1 MKIKTLL
8 IVGLLFSVANIFA
21 QIPTGYYDGTA
32 GLSGSALKTKLS
44 SIISSGHQTK
54 SYDALDDEY
63 PNSDKDSYY
72 EKDGTVLDIY
82 SENPTETDPY
92 VYQFGVKKCGNYK
105 IEGDCYNKEHIFP
118 QGYFNKASPMVSD
131 IHHIVPTDGKVN
143 GMRSNFPFGNV
154 GSSVSYTSKNGSKL
168 GTSNSVNYSGKVFE
182 PINEFKGD
190 VARMI
195 FYFATRYEAKLKDF
209 DANDI
214 LTNTSF
220 PGIQSWELEVLKQW
234 HTQDPVSQREIDRNN
249 AAYTYQGNRNPYIDH
264 PVYVSAV
271 WGGST
276 PVTDTESPSTPTN
289 LTVTNT
295 TASSISLTWNAST
308 DNVGVSAYEIYLD
321 GVFQIAVSGTTGTIN
336 GLAPSTTYNFY
347 IIARDAAGNL
357 SSASNTASG
366 TTLAGSGGTPISCG
380 TENFEN
386 IPTNTSGGDQNY
398 LARTWTSNGITW
410 NASAART
417 DQTINNKA
425 ITVENGALSSSTIS
439 GGISSLTV
447 KTQMKFTGNPG
458 KFNLYINGDM
468 VGQIPYSSTVT
479 TTTIPNINI
488 AGNITINITDNSAV
502 GTGTRG
508 RVAFDDLSWT
518 CYSPLSTNEV
528 EKVRWNIYPNPVKN
542 NILFVNGKDI
552 QKIKRIEIYNISGAL
567 VQVVENPF
575 SKGNNIQLR
584 NLNKGVYI
592 LKAEN
597 TTQKFIVE

>member
-182 PINEFKGD
+182 PIDEFKGD

-249 AAYTYQGNRNPYIDH
+249 AAYTYQGNRNPFIDH
-264 PVYVSAV
+264 PEYVALI
-271 WGGST
+271 WGTTT
-276 PVTDTESPSTPTN
+276 PDTEAPSTPTN
-289 LTVTNT
+289 LTVTGST
-295 TASSISLTWNAST
+295 SSSISLSWTAST
-308 DNVGVSAYEIYLD
+308 DNIMVATYDIYLD
-321 GVFQIAVSGTTGTIN
+321 GMLKTSSSSNSITVTGLN
-336 GLAPSTTYNFY
+336 PSTTYSFY
-347 IIARDAAGNL
+347 VKAKDAAGNT
-357 SSASNTASG
+357 SSQSNTTTG
-366 TTLAGSGGTPISCG
+366 TTTENTGGNDGGSTTSCG
-380 TENFEN
+380 TEDFEGVSGAV
-386 IPTNTSGGDQNY
+386 NTY
-398 LARTWTSNGITW
+398 KTVTWTNNGITW
-410 NASAART
+410 TATDSRS

-425 ITVENGALSSSTIS
+425 ITVRNGTLSSSTIS
-439 GGISSLTV
+439 GGISSLTI
-447 KTQMKFTGNPG
+447 KTQLKFSGTNGSF
-458 KFNLYINGDM
+458 KLFING
-468 VGQIPYSSTVT
+468 VEKGTIPYSDTVT
-479 TTTIPNINI
+479 TTTISNINVS
-488 AGNITINITDNSAV
+488 GNVTISIQNNS
-502 GTGTRG
+502 TTSN

-518 CYSPLSTNEV
+518 CYNGLGTDETTVNKFS
-528 EKVRWNIYPNPVKN
+528 IYPNPVKN
-542 NILFVNGKDI
+542 NTLYVSGKNI
-552 QKIKRIEIYNISGAL
+552 EKIKRVEIYNVNGIL
-567 VQVVENPF
+567 VQVIEKPF
-575 SKGNNIQLR
+575 S
-584 NLNKGVYI
+584 NKNFI
-592 LKAEN
+592 SLKN
-597 TTQKFIVE
+597 TTKGMYLLKFDNNSFKFLVE

>member
-21 QIPTGYYDGTA
+21 QIPTGYYDGTV
-32 GLSGSALKTKLS
+32 GLTGAALKTKLS
-44 SIISSGHQTK
+44 QIITNGHQTK

-249 AAYTYQGNRNPYIDH
+249 AAYTYQGNRNPFIDH
-264 PVYVSAV
+264 PEYVALI
-271 WGGST
+271 WGTTT
-276 PVTDTESPSTPTN
+276 PDTEAPSTPTN
-289 LTVTNT
+289 LIVTGST
-295 TASSISLTWNAST
+295 SSTISLSWTAST
-308 DNVGVSAYEIYLD
+308 DNIMVATYDIYLD
-321 GVFQIAVSGTTGTIN
+321 GTLKTSSSSNSITVTGLN
-336 GLAPSTTYNFY
+336 PSTTYSFY
-347 IIARDAAGNL
+347 VKAKDAAGNT
-357 SSASNTASG
+357 SSQSNTTTG
-366 TTLAGSGGTPISCG
+366 TTTENTGGNDGGSTTSCG
-380 TENFEN
+380 TEDFEGVSGAV
-386 IPTNTSGGDQNY
+386 NTY
-398 LARTWTSNGITW
+398 KTVTWTNNGITW
-410 NASAART
+410 TATDSRS

-425 ITVENGALSSSTIS
+425 ITVRNGTLSSSTIS
-439 GGISSLTV
+439 GGISSLTI
-447 KTQMKFTGNPG
+447 KTQLKFSGTNGSF
-458 KFNLYINGDM
+458 KLFING
-468 VGQIPYSSTVT
+468 VEKGTIPYSDTVT
-479 TTTIPNINI
+479 TTTISNINVS
-488 AGNITINITDNSAV
+488 GNVTISIQNNS
-502 GTGTRG
+502 TTSN

-518 CYSPLSTNEV
+518 CYNGLGTDETTVNKFS
-528 EKVRWNIYPNPVKN
+528 IYPNPVKN
-542 NILFVNGKDI
+542 NTLYVTGKNI
-552 QKIKRIEIYNISGAL
+552 EKIKRVEIYNVNGIL
-567 VQVVENPF
+567 VQVIEKPFNNKNYITLKNPTKGMYLLKFDNNSFKFLVE
-575 SKGNNIQLR
+575 
-584 NLNKGVYI
+584 
-592 LKAEN
+592 
-597 TTQKFIVE
+597 

>member
-249 AAYTYQGNRNPYIDH
+249 AAYTYQRNRNPFIDH
-264 PVYVSAV
+264 PEYVDLI
-271 WGGST
+271 WGTTT
-276 PVTDTESPSTPTN
+276 PDTEAPSTPTN
-289 LTVTNT
+289 LIVTGST
-295 TASSISLTWNAST
+295 SSTISLSWTAST
-308 DNVGVSAYEIYLD
+308 DNIMVATYDIYLD
-321 GVFQIAVSGTTGTIN
+321 GTLKTSSSSNSITVTGLN
-336 GLAPSTTYNFY
+336 PSTTYSFY
-347 IIARDAAGNL
+347 VKAKDAAGNT
-357 SSASNTASG
+357 SSQSNTTTG
-366 TTLAGSGGTPISCG
+366 TTTENTGGNDGGSTTSCG
-380 TENFEN
+380 TEDFEGVSGAV
-386 IPTNTSGGDQNY
+386 NTY
-398 LARTWTSNGITW
+398 KTVTWTNNGITW
-410 NASAART
+410 TATDSRS

-425 ITVENGALSSSTIS
+425 ITVRNGTLSSSTIS
-439 GGISSLTV
+439 GGISSLTI
-447 KTQMKFTGNPG
+447 KTQLKFSGTNGSF
-458 KFNLYINGDM
+458 KLFING
-468 VGQIPYSSTVT
+468 VEKGTIPYSDTVT
-479 TTTIPNINI
+479 TTTISNINVS
-488 AGNITINITDNSAV
+488 GNVTISIQNNS
-502 GTGTRG
+502 TTSN

-518 CYSPLSTNEV
+518 CYNGLGTDETTVNKFS
-528 EKVRWNIYPNPVKN
+528 IYPNPVKN
-542 NILFVNGKDI
+542 NTLYVTGKNI
-552 QKIKRIEIYNISGAL
+552 EKIKKVEIYNTSGVL
-567 VQVVENPF
+567 VQVAENPF
-575 SKGNNIQLR
+575 
-584 NLNKGVYI
+584 LNKNYLV
-592 LKAEN
+592 LKNLPKGIYFAKFDDN
-597 TTQKFIVE
+597 SQKFLVE

>member
-32 GLSGSALKTKLS
+32 GLTGAALKTKLS

-249 AAYTYQGNRNPYIDH
+249 AAYTYQRNRNPFIDH
-264 PVYVSAV
+264 PEYVDLI
-271 WGGST
+271 WGTTT
-276 PVTDTESPSTPTN
+276 PDTEAPSTPTN
-289 LTVTNT
+289 LIVTGST
-295 TASSISLTWNAST
+295 SSTISLSWTAST
-308 DNVGVSAYEIYLD
+308 DNIMVATYDIYLD
-321 GVFQIAVSGTTGTIN
+321 GTLKTSSSSNSITVTGLN
-336 GLAPSTTYNFY
+336 PSTTYSFY
-347 IIARDAAGNL
+347 VKAKDAAGNT
-357 SSASNTASG
+357 SSQSNTTTG
-366 TTLAGSGGTPISCG
+366 TTTENTGGNDGGSTTSCG
-380 TENFEN
+380 TEDFEGVSGAV
-386 IPTNTSGGDQNY
+386 NTY
-398 LARTWTSNGITW
+398 KTVTWTNNGITW
-410 NASAART
+410 TATDSRS

-425 ITVENGALSSSTIS
+425 ITVRNGTLSSSTIS
-439 GGISSLTV
+439 GGISSLTI
-447 KTQMKFTGNPG
+447 KTQLKFSGTNGSF
-458 KFNLYINGDM
+458 KLFINGIEK
-468 VGQIPYSSTVT
+468 GTIPYSDTVT
-479 TTTIPNINI
+479 TTTISNINVS
-488 AGNITINITDNSAV
+488 GNVTISIQSNSTTDN
-502 GTGTRG
+502 
-508 RVAFDDLSWT
+508 RVAFDDLSWN
-518 CYSPLSTNEV
+518 CYNGLGTDETTVNKFS
-528 EKVRWNIYPNPVKN
+528 IYPNPVKN
-542 NILFVNGKDI
+542 NTLYVTGKNI
-552 QKIKRIEIYNISGAL
+552 EKIKRVEIYNVNGIL
-567 VQVVENPF
+567 VQVIEKPFNNKNYITLKNPTKGMYLLKFDNNSFKFLVE
-575 SKGNNIQLR
+575 
-584 NLNKGVYI
+584 
-592 LKAEN
+592 
-597 TTQKFIVE
+597 

>member
-32 GLSGSALKTKLS
+32 GLTGAALKTKLS
-44 SIISSGHQTK
+44 QIITSGHQTK

-234 HTQDPVSQREIDRNN
+234 HTNDPVSQREIDRNN
-249 AAYTYQGNRNPYIDH
+249 AAYTYQGNRNPFIDQ
-264 PVYVSAV
+264 PEYVALI
-271 WGGST
+271 WGTTT
-276 PVTDTESPSTPTN
+276 PDTEAPSTPTN
-289 LTVTNT
+289 LIVTGST
-295 TASSISLTWNAST
+295 SSTISLSWTAST
-308 DNVGVSAYEIYLD
+308 DNIMVATYDIYLD
-321 GVFQIAVSGTTGTIN
+321 GTLKTSSATNSATVTGLN
-336 GLAPSTTYNFY
+336 PSTTYTFY
-347 IIARDAAGNL
+347 IKAKDAAGNI
-357 SSASNTASG
+357 SSQSNTVTG
-366 TTLAGSGGTPISCG
+366 TTTENTGGGGNNNNTTCG
-380 TENFEN
+380 TENFEG
-386 IPTNTSGGDQNY
+386 ISGTPNTYETIN
-398 LARTWTSNGITW
+398 WTSTGITW
-410 NASAART
+410 TATDSRS

-425 ITVENGALSSSTIS
+425 ITLRNGKLSSSPIS
-439 GGISSLTV
+439 GGIGSLTV
-447 KTQMKFTGNPG
+447 TTQLKFSGTNGSF
-458 KFNLYINGDM
+458 KLFING
-468 VGQIPYSSTVT
+468 VEKGTIPYSDTVT
-479 TTTIPNINI
+479 TTTISNINVS
-488 AGNITINITDNSAV
+488 GNVTISIQNNS
-502 GTGTRG
+502 TTSN

-518 CYSPLSTNEV
+518 CYNDLATSEIKSN
-528 EKVRWNIYPNPVKN
+528 KFSIYPNPIKN
-542 NILFVNGKDI
+542 NMLFVKSENLS
-552 QKIKRIEIYNISGAL
+552 KIKKVEIYNTSGDL
-567 VQVVENPF
+567 VQVAEKPF
-575 SKGNNIQLR
+575 
-584 NLNKGVYI
+584 LNKNYLV
-592 LKAEN
+592 LKNLPKGIYFAKFDDN
-597 TTQKFIVE
+597 AQKFLVE

>member
-249 AAYTYQGNRNPYIDH
+249 AAYTYQGNRNPFIDH
-264 PVYVSAV
+264 QEYVAQI
-271 WGGST
+271 WGTTT
-276 PVTDTESPSTPTN
+276 PDTENPSTPTN
-289 LTVTNT
+289 LIVTGST
-295 TASSISLTWNAST
+295 SSTISLSWTAST
-308 DNVGVSAYEIYLD
+308 DNIMVATYDIYLD
-321 GVFQIAVSGTTGTIN
+321 GTLKTSSSSNSITVTGLN
-336 GLAPSTTYNFY
+336 PSTTYSFY
-347 IIARDAAGNL
+347 VKAKDAAGNT
-357 SSASNTASG
+357 SSQSNTTTG
-366 TTLAGSGGTPISCG
+366 TTTENTGGNDGGSTTSCG
-380 TENFEN
+380 TEDFEGVSGAV
-386 IPTNTSGGDQNY
+386 NTY
-398 LARTWTSNGITW
+398 KTVTWNNNGITW
-410 NASAART
+410 TATDSRS

-425 ITVENGALSSSTIS
+425 ITVRNGTLSSSTIS
-439 GGISSLTV
+439 GGISSLTI
-447 KTQMKFTGNPG
+447 KTQLKFSGTNGSF
-458 KFNLYINGDM
+458 KLFING
-468 VGQIPYSSTVT
+468 VEKGTIPYSDTVT
-479 TTTIPNINI
+479 TTTISNINVS
-488 AGNITINITDNSAV
+488 GNVTISIQNNS
-502 GTGTRG
+502 TTSN

-518 CYSPLSTNEV
+518 CYNGLGTDETTVNKFS
-528 EKVRWNIYPNPVKN
+528 IYPNPVKN
-542 NILFVNGKDI
+542 NTLYVSGKNI
-552 QKIKRIEIYNISGAL
+552 EKIKRVEIYNVNGIL
-567 VQVVENPF
+567 VQVIEKPFNNKNYITLKNPTKGMYLLKFDNNSFKFLVE
-575 SKGNNIQLR
+575 
-584 NLNKGVYI
+584 
-592 LKAEN
+592 
-597 TTQKFIVE
+597 

>member
-1 MKIKTLL
+1 MNIKSLL

-249 AAYTYQGNRNPYIDH
+249 AAYTYQRNRNPFIDH
-264 PVYVSAV
+264 PEYVDLI
-271 WGGST
+271 WGTTT
-276 PVTDTESPSTPTN
+276 PDTEAPSTPTN
-289 LTVTNT
+289 LIVTGST
-295 TASSISLTWNAST
+295 SSTISLSWTAST
-308 DNVGVSAYEIYLD
+308 DNIMVATYDIYLD
-321 GVFQIAVSGTTGTIN
+321 GTLKTSSATNSATVTGLN
-336 GLAPSTTYNFY
+336 PSTTYTFY
-347 IIARDAAGNL
+347 IKAKDAAGNT
-357 SSASNTASG
+357 SNQSNTATG
-366 TTLAGSGGTPISCG
+366 TTKENTGGNDGGSTTSCG
-380 TENFEN
+380 TEDFEEASGAV
-386 IPTNTSGGDQNY
+386 NTY
-398 LARTWTSNGITW
+398 KTVTWTNNGITW
-410 NASAART
+410 TATDSRS

-425 ITVENGALSSSTIS
+425 ITVRNGTLSSSTIS
-439 GGISSLTV
+439 GGISSLTI
-447 KTQMKFTGNPG
+447 KTQLKFSGTNGSF
-458 KFNLYINGDM
+458 KLFINGIEK
-468 VGQIPYSSTVT
+468 GTIPYSDTVT
-479 TTTIPNINI
+479 TTTISNINVS
-488 AGNITINITDNSAV
+488 GNVTISIQNNS
-502 GTGTRG
+502 TTSN

-518 CYSPLSTNEV
+518 CYNGLGTDETTVNKFS
-528 EKVRWNIYPNPVKN
+528 IYPNPVKN
-542 NILFVNGKDI
+542 NTLYVSGKNI
-552 QKIKRIEIYNISGAL
+552 EKIKRVEIFNANGIL
-567 VQVVENPF
+567 VQVIEKPF
-575 SKGNNIQLR
+575 SNKNYLVLKNLPKGIYFAKFDDNS
-584 NLNKGVYI
+584 
-592 LKAEN
+592 
-597 TTQKFIVE
+597 QKFLVE

>member
-249 AAYTYQGNRNPYIDH
+249 AAYTYQGNRNPFIDH
-264 PVYVSAV
+264 QEYVAQI
-271 WGGST
+271 WGTTT
-276 PVTDTESPSTPTN
+276 PDTEAPSTPTN
-289 LTVTNT
+289 LTVTGST
-295 TASSISLTWNAST
+295 SSSISLSWTAST
-308 DNVGVSAYEIYLD
+308 DNIIVAAYDIYVDGTLKTTVTGNSASI
-321 GVFQIAVSGTTGTIN
+321 SGLT
-336 GLAPSTTYNFY
+336 PSTTYNFY
-347 IIARDAAGNL
+347 VIAKDSSGNT
-357 SSASNTASG
+357 SSASNLVSG
-366 TTLAGSGGTPISCG
+366 TTLAGSGGEVTPTTCG

-386 IPTNTSGGDQNY
+386 IPASSSSYST
-398 LARTWTSNGITW
+398 RTWTSNSITW
-410 NASAART
+410 TATDART
-417 DQTINNKA
+417 DQNLNNRA
-425 ITVENGALSSSTIS
+425 ILIQNGSLTSSTIS
-439 GGISSLTV
+439 GGIGSLTV
-447 KTQMKFTGNPG
+447 STKQYYSGSAG
-458 KFNLYINGDM
+458 SFNLLINGTV
-468 VGQIPYSSTVT
+468 VGTIPYTSSTTSSGGTIT
-479 TTTIPNINI
+479 TTTISNINLT
-488 AGNITINITDNSAV
+488 GNNVIKLTNNS
-502 GTGTRG
+502 TST
-508 RVAFDDLSWT
+508 RVAIDDLSWT
-518 CYSPLSTNEV
+518 CYSGLSTTENN
-528 EKVRWNIYPNPVKN
+528 KVSLNIYPNPVKN
-542 NILFVNGKDI
+542 NTLFVNGKNI
-552 QKIKRIEIYNISGAL
+552 EKIKRVEIYNVNGIL
-567 VQVVENPF
+567 VQVIEKPFNNKNYITLKNPTKGMYLLKFDNNSFKFLVE
-575 SKGNNIQLR
+575 
-584 NLNKGVYI
+584 
-592 LKAEN
+592 
-597 TTQKFIVE
+597 

>member
-249 AAYTYQGNRNPYIDH
+249 AAYTYQGNRNPFIDH
-264 PVYVSAV
+264 QEYVAQI
-271 WGGST
+271 WGTTT
-276 PVTDTESPSTPTN
+276 PDTENPSTPTN
-289 LTVTNT
+289 LIVTGST
-295 TASSISLTWNAST
+295 SSTISLSWTAST
-308 DNVGVSAYEIYLD
+308 DNIMVATYDIYLD
-321 GVFQIAVSGTTGTIN
+321 GTLKTSSATNSATVTGLN
-336 GLAPSTTYNFY
+336 PSTTYTFY
-347 IIARDAAGNL
+347 IKAKDAAGNI
-357 SSASNTASG
+357 SSQSNTVTG
-366 TTLAGSGGTPISCG
+366 TTTENTGGGGNNNNTTCG
-380 TENFEN
+380 TENFEGISGTPN
-386 IPTNTSGGDQNY
+386 TYETINWTN
-398 LARTWTSNGITW
+398 NGITW
-410 NASAART
+410 TATDSRS

-425 ITVENGALSSSTIS
+425 ITVRNGTLSSSTIS
-439 GGISSLTV
+439 GGISSLTI
-447 KTQMKFTGNPG
+447 KTQLKFSGTNGSF
-458 KFNLYINGDM
+458 KLFING
-468 VGQIPYSSTVT
+468 VEKGTIPYSDTVT
-479 TTTIPNINI
+479 TTTISNINVS
-488 AGNITINITDNSAV
+488 GNVTISIQNNS
-502 GTGTRG
+502 TTSN

-518 CYSPLSTNEV
+518 CYNGLGTDETTVNKFS
-528 EKVRWNIYPNPVKN
+528 IYPNPVKN
-542 NILFVNGKDI
+542 NTLYVTGKNI
-552 QKIKRIEIYNISGAL
+552 EKIKRVEIYNVNGIL
-567 VQVVENPF
+567 VQVAEKPF
-575 SKGNNIQLR
+575 
-584 NLNKGVYI
+584 LNKNYLV
-592 LKAEN
+592 LKNLPKGIYFAKFDDN
-597 TTQKFIVE
+597 SQKFLVE

>member
-249 AAYTYQGNRNPYIDH
+249 AAYTYQGNRNPFIDH
-264 PVYVSAV
+264 QEYVAQI
-271 WGGST
+271 WGTTT
-276 PVTDTESPSTPTN
+276 PDTENPSTPTN
-289 LTVTNT
+289 LIVTGST
-295 TASSISLTWNAST
+295 SSTISLSWTAST
-308 DNVGVSAYEIYLD
+308 DNIMVATYDIYLD
-321 GVFQIAVSGTTGTIN
+321 GMLKTSSSSNSITVTGLN
-336 GLAPSTTYNFY
+336 PSTTYSFY
-347 IIARDAAGNL
+347 VKAKDAAGNT
-357 SSASNTASG
+357 SSQSNTTTG
-366 TTLAGSGGTPISCG
+366 TTTENTGGNDGGSTTSCG
-380 TENFEN
+380 TEDFEGVSGAV
-386 IPTNTSGGDQNY
+386 NTY
-398 LARTWTSNGITW
+398 KTVTWNNNGITW
-410 NASAART
+410 TATDSRS

-425 ITVENGALSSSTIS
+425 ITVRNGTLSSSTIS
-439 GGISSLTV
+439 GGISSLTI
-447 KTQMKFTGNPG
+447 KTQLKFSGTSGSF
-458 KFNLYINGDM
+458 KLFING
-468 VGQIPYSSTVT
+468 VEKGTIPYNNTIT
-479 TTTIPNINI
+479 NTTISNINI
-488 AGNITINITDNSAV
+488 SGNITISIQSNSTTDN
-502 GTGTRG
+502 
-508 RVAFDDLSWT
+508 RVAFDDLSWN
-518 CYSPLSTNEV
+518 CYNGLGTDETTVNKFS
-528 EKVRWNIYPNPVKN
+528 IYPNPVKN
-542 NILFVNGKDI
+542 NTLFVNGKNI
-552 QKIKRIEIYNISGAL
+552 EKINRLEIYNMNGIL
-567 VQVVENPF
+567 VQVIEKPF
-575 SKGNNIQLR
+575 NNK
-584 NLNKGVYI
+584 NYI
-592 LKAEN
+592 TLKN
-597 TTQKFIVE
+597 TTKGMYLLKFDNNSFKFLVE

>member
-249 AAYTYQGNRNPYIDH
+249 AAYKYQGNRNPFIDH
-264 PVYVSAV
+264 PEYVALI
-271 WGGST
+271 WGTTT
-276 PVTDTESPSTPTN
+276 PDTENPSTPTN
-289 LTVTNT
+289 LIVTGST
-295 TASSISLTWNAST
+295 SSTISLSWTAST
-308 DNVGVSAYEIYLD
+308 DNIMVATYDIYLD
-321 GVFQIAVSGTTGTIN
+321 GTLKTSSATNSATVTGLN
-336 GLAPSTTYNFY
+336 PSTTYTFY
-347 IIARDAAGNL
+347 IKAKDAAGNT
-357 SSASNTASG
+357 SNQSNTATG
-366 TTLAGSGGTPISCG
+366 TTTENTGGNDGGSTTSCG
-380 TENFEN
+380 TEDFEGVSGAV
-386 IPTNTSGGDQNY
+386 NTY
-398 LARTWTSNGITW
+398 KTVTWTNNGITW
-410 NASAART
+410 TATDSRS

-425 ITVENGALSSSTIS
+425 ITVRNGTLSSSTIS
-439 GGISSLTV
+439 GGISSLTI
-447 KTQMKFTGNPG
+447 KTQLKFSGTNGSF
-458 KFNLYINGDM
+458 KLFING
-468 VGQIPYSSTVT
+468 VEKGTIPYSDTVT
-479 TTTIPNINI
+479 TTTISNINVS
-488 AGNITINITDNSAV
+488 GNVTISIQNNS
-502 GTGTRG
+502 TTSN

-518 CYSPLSTNEV
+518 CYNGLGTDETTVNKFS
-528 EKVRWNIYPNPVKN
+528 IYPNPVKN
-542 NILFVNGKDI
+542 NTLYVTGKNI
-552 QKIKRIEIYNISGAL
+552 EKIKRVEIYNVNGIL
-567 VQVVENPF
+567 VQVIEKPF
-575 SKGNNIQLR
+575 NNK
-584 NLNKGVYI
+584 NYI
-592 LKAEN
+592 TLKN
-597 TTQKFIVE
+597 TTKGMYLLKFDNNSYKFVVE

>member
-249 AAYTYQGNRNPYIDH
+249 AAYTYQRNRNPFIDH
-264 PVYVSAV
+264 PEYVDLI
-271 WGGST
+271 WGTTT
-276 PVTDTESPSTPTN
+276 PDTEAPSTPTN
-289 LTVTNT
+289 LIVTGST
-295 TASSISLTWNAST
+295 SSTISLSWTAST
-308 DNVGVSAYEIYLD
+308 DNIMVATYDIYLD
-321 GVFQIAVSGTTGTIN
+321 GTLKTSSSSNSITVTGLN
-336 GLAPSTTYNFY
+336 PSTTYSFY
-347 IIARDAAGNL
+347 VKAKDAAGNT
-357 SSASNTASG
+357 SSQSNTTTG
-366 TTLAGSGGTPISCG
+366 TTTENTGGGGSTGTTCG
-380 TENFEN
+380 TETFET
-386 IPTNTSGGDQNY
+386 IPASSSSYST
-398 LARTWTSNGITW
+398 RTWTSNSITW
-410 NASAART
+410 TATDART
-417 DQTINNKA
+417 DQNLNNRA
-425 ITVENGALSSSTIS
+425 ILIQNGSLTSSTIS
-439 GGISSLTV
+439 GGMGSLTV
-447 KTQMKFTGNPG
+447 STKQYYSGSAG
-458 KFNLYINGDM
+458 SFNLLINGTV
-468 VGQIPYSSTVT
+468 VGTIPYTSSTTSSGGTIT
-479 TTTIPNINI
+479 TTTISNINLT
-488 AGNITINITDNSAV
+488 GNNVIKLTNNS
-502 GTGTRG
+502 TST
-508 RVAFDDLSWT
+508 RVAIDDLSWT
-518 CYSPLSTNEV
+518 CYSGLSTTENN
-528 EKVRWNIYPNPVKN
+528 KVSLNIYPNPVKN
-542 NILFVNGKDI
+542 NTLFVNGKNI
-552 QKIKRIEIYNISGAL
+552 EKIKRVEIYNVNGIL
-567 VQVVENPF
+567 VQVIEKPFNNKNYITLKNPTKGMYLLKFDNNSFKFLVE
-575 SKGNNIQLR
+575 
-584 NLNKGVYI
+584 
-592 LKAEN
+592 
-597 TTQKFIVE
+597 

>member
-249 AAYTYQGNRNPYIDH
+249 AAYTYQGNRNPFIDH
-264 PVYVSAV
+264 QEYVAQI
-271 WGGST
+271 WGTTT
-276 PVTDTESPSTPTN
+276 PDTENPSTPTN
-289 LTVTNT
+289 LIVTGST
-295 TASSISLTWNAST
+295 SSTISLSWTAST
-308 DNVGVSAYEIYLD
+308 DNIMVATYDIYLD
-321 GVFQIAVSGTTGTIN
+321 GTLKTSSSSNSITVTGLN
-336 GLAPSTTYNFY
+336 PSTTYSFY
-347 IIARDAAGNL
+347 VKAKDAAGNT
-357 SSASNTASG
+357 SSQSNTTTG
-366 TTLAGSGGTPISCG
+366 TTTENTGGNDGGSTTSCG
-380 TENFEN
+380 TEDFEGVSGAV
-386 IPTNTSGGDQNY
+386 NTY
-398 LARTWTSNGITW
+398 KTVTWNNNGITW
-410 NASAART
+410 TATDSRS

-425 ITVENGALSSSTIS
+425 ITVRNGTLSSSTIS
-439 GGISSLTV
+439 GGISSLTI
-447 KTQMKFTGNPG
+447 KTQLKFSGTSGSF
-458 KFNLYINGDM
+458 KLFING
-468 VGQIPYSSTVT
+468 VEKGTIPYNNTIT
-479 TTTIPNINI
+479 NTTISNINI
-488 AGNITINITDNSAV
+488 SGNITISIQSNSTTDN
-502 GTGTRG
+502 
-508 RVAFDDLSWT
+508 RVAFDDLSWN
-518 CYSPLSTNEV
+518 CYNGLGTDETTVNKFS
-528 EKVRWNIYPNPVKN
+528 IYPNPVKN
-542 NILFVNGKDI
+542 NTLYVTGKNI
-552 QKIKRIEIYNISGAL
+552 EKIKRLEIYNMNGIL
-567 VQVVENPF
+567 VQVIEKPF
-575 SKGNNIQLR
+575 NNK
-584 NLNKGVYI
+584 NYI
-592 LKAEN
+592 TLKN
-597 TTQKFIVE
+597 TTKGMYFLKFDNNSYKFVVE

>member
-249 AAYTYQGNRNPYIDH
+249 AAYTYQRNRNPFIDH
-264 PVYVSAV
+264 PEYVDLI
-271 WGGST
+271 WGTTT
-276 PVTDTESPSTPTN
+276 PDTEAPSTPTN
-289 LTVTNT
+289 LIVTGST
-295 TASSISLTWNAST
+295 SSTISLSWTAST
-308 DNVGVSAYEIYLD
+308 DNIMVATYDIYLD
-321 GVFQIAVSGTTGTIN
+321 GTLKTSSSSNSITVTGLN
-336 GLAPSTTYNFY
+336 PSTTYSFY
-347 IIARDAAGNL
+347 VKAKDAAGNT
-357 SSASNTASG
+357 SSQSNTTTG
-366 TTLAGSGGTPISCG
+366 TTTENTGGNDGGSTTSCG
-380 TENFEN
+380 TEDFEGVSGAV
-386 IPTNTSGGDQNY
+386 NTY
-398 LARTWTSNGITW
+398 KTVTWTNNGITW
-410 NASAART
+410 TATDSRS

-425 ITVENGALSSSTIS
+425 ITVRNGTLSSSTIS
-439 GGISSLTV
+439 GGISSLTI
-447 KTQMKFTGNPG
+447 KTQLKFSGTSGSF
-458 KFNLYINGDM
+458 KLFING
-468 VGQIPYSSTVT
+468 VEKGTIPYNNTIT
-479 TTTIPNINI
+479 NTTISNINI
-488 AGNITINITDNSAV
+488 SGNITISIQSNNTTDN
-502 GTGTRG
+502 
-508 RVAFDDLSWT
+508 RVAFDDLSWN
-518 CYSPLSTNEV
+518 CYNGLGTDETTVNKFS
-528 EKVRWNIYPNPVKN
+528 IYPNPVKN
-542 NILFVNGKDI
+542 NTLFVNGKNI
-552 QKIKRIEIYNISGAL
+552 EKINRLEIYNMNGIL
-567 VQVVENPF
+567 VQVIEKPFNNKNYITLKNPTKGMYLLKFDNNSFKFLVE
-575 SKGNNIQLR
+575 
-584 NLNKGVYI
+584 
-592 LKAEN
+592 
-597 TTQKFIVE
+597 

>member
-249 AAYTYQGNRNPYIDH
+249 AAYTYQGNRNPFIDH
-264 PVYVSAV
+264 QEYVAQI
-271 WGGST
+271 WGTTT
-276 PVTDTESPSTPTN
+276 PDTENPSTPTN
-289 LTVTNT
+289 LIVTGST
-295 TASSISLTWNAST
+295 SSTISLSWTAST
-308 DNVGVSAYEIYLD
+308 DNIMVATYDIYLD
-321 GVFQIAVSGTTGTIN
+321 GMLKTSSSSNSITVTGLN
-336 GLAPSTTYNFY
+336 PSTTYSFY
-347 IIARDAAGNL
+347 VKAKDAAGNT
-357 SSASNTASG
+357 SSQSNTTTG
-366 TTLAGSGGTPISCG
+366 TTTENTGGNDGGSTTSCG
-380 TENFEN
+380 TEDFEGVSGAV
-386 IPTNTSGGDQNY
+386 NTY
-398 LARTWTSNGITW
+398 KTVTWNNNGITW
-410 NASAART
+410 TATDSRS

-425 ITVENGALSSSTIS
+425 ITVRNGTLSSSTIS
-439 GGISSLTV
+439 GGISSLTI
-447 KTQMKFTGNPG
+447 KTQLKFSGTSGSF
-458 KFNLYINGDM
+458 KLFING
-468 VGQIPYSSTVT
+468 VEKGTIPYNNTIT
-479 TTTIPNINI
+479 NTTISNINI
-488 AGNITINITDNSAV
+488 SGNITISIQSNSTTDN
-502 GTGTRG
+502 
-508 RVAFDDLSWT
+508 RVAFDDLSWN
-518 CYSPLSTNEV
+518 CYNGLGTDETTVNKFS
-528 EKVRWNIYPNPVKN
+528 IYPNPVKN
-542 NILFVNGKDI
+542 NTLFVNGKNI
-552 QKIKRIEIYNISGAL
+552 EKINRLEIYNMNGIL
-567 VQVVENPF
+567 VQVIEKPFNNKNYITLKNPTKGMYLLKFDNNSFKFLVE
-575 SKGNNIQLR
+575 
-584 NLNKGVYI
+584 
-592 LKAEN
+592 
-597 TTQKFIVE
+597 

>member
-249 AAYTYQGNRNPYIDH
+249 AAYTYQRNRNPFIDH
-264 PVYVSAV
+264 PEYVDLI
-271 WGGST
+271 WGTTT
-276 PVTDTESPSTPTN
+276 PDTEAPSTPTN
-289 LTVTNT
+289 LIVTGST
-295 TASSISLTWNAST
+295 SSSISLSWTAST
-308 DNVGVSAYEIYLD
+308 DNIIVATYDIYVDGTLKTSSASN
-321 GVFQIAVSGTTGTIN
+321 GATVTGLN
-336 GLAPSTTYNFY
+336 PSTTYTFF
-347 IIARDAAGNL
+347 IKAKDAAGNT
-357 SSASNTASG
+357 SNQSNTATG
-366 TTLAGSGGTPISCG
+366 TTTENTGGGGNNNNTTCG
-380 TENFEN
+380 TENFEG
-386 IPTNTSGGDQNY
+386 ISGTPNTYETIN
-398 LARTWTSNGITW
+398 WTSTGITW
-410 NASAART
+410 TATDSRS

-425 ITVENGALSSSTIS
+425 ITLRNGKLSSSPIS
-439 GGISSLTV
+439 GGIGNLTV
-447 KTQMKFTGNPG
+447 TTQLKFSGTNGSF
-458 KFNLYINGDM
+458 KLFING
-468 VGQIPYSSTVT
+468 VEKGTIPYSDTVT
-479 TTTIPNINI
+479 TTTISNINVS
-488 AGNITINITDNSAV
+488 GNVTISIQNNS
-502 GTGTRG
+502 TTSN

-518 CYSPLSTNEV
+518 CYNDLATSEIKSN
-528 EKVRWNIYPNPVKN
+528 KFSIYPNPIKN
-542 NILFVNGKDI
+542 NMLFVKSENLS
-552 QKIKRIEIYNISGAL
+552 KIKKVEIYNTSGVL
-567 VQVVENPF
+567 VQVAEKPF
-575 SKGNNIQLR
+575 
-584 NLNKGVYI
+584 LNKNYLV
-592 LKAEN
+592 LKNLPKGIYFAKFDDN
-597 TTQKFIVE
+597 AQKFLVE

>member
-249 AAYTYQGNRNPYIDH
+249 AAYTYQGNRNPFIDH
-264 PVYVSAV
+264 QEYVAQI
-271 WGGST
+271 WGTTT
-276 PVTDTESPSTPTN
+276 PDTENPSTPTN
-289 LTVTNT
+289 LIVTGST
-295 TASSISLTWNAST
+295 SSTISLSWTAST
-308 DNVGVSAYEIYLD
+308 DNIMVATYDIYLD
-321 GVFQIAVSGTTGTIN
+321 GMLKTSSSSNSITVTGLN
-336 GLAPSTTYNFY
+336 PSTTYSFY
-347 IIARDAAGNL
+347 VKAKDAAGNT
-357 SSASNTASG
+357 SSQSNTTTG
-366 TTLAGSGGTPISCG
+366 TTTENTGGGGSTGTTCG
-380 TENFEN
+380 TETFET
-386 IPTNTSGGDQNY
+386 IPASSSSYST
-398 LARTWTSNGITW
+398 RTWTSNSITW
-410 NASAART
+410 TATDART
-417 DQTINNKA
+417 DQNLNNRA
-425 ITVENGALSSSTIS
+425 ILIQNGSLTSSTIS
-439 GGISSLTV
+439 GGMGSLTV
-447 KTQMKFTGNPG
+447 STKQYYSGSAG
-458 KFNLYINGDM
+458 SFNLLINGTV
-468 VGQIPYSSTVT
+468 VGTIPYTSSTTSSGGTIT
-479 TTTIPNINI
+479 TTTISNINLT
-488 AGNITINITDNSAV
+488 GNNVIKLTNNS
-502 GTGTRG
+502 TST
-508 RVAFDDLSWT
+508 RVAIDDLSWT
-518 CYSPLSTNEV
+518 CYSGLSTTENN
-528 EKVRWNIYPNPVKN
+528 KVSLNIYPNPVKN
-542 NILFVNGKDI
+542 NTLFVNGKNI
-552 QKIKRIEIYNISGAL
+552 EKINRLEIYNMNGIL
-567 VQVVENPF
+567 VQVIEKPFNNKNYITLKNPTKGMYLLKFDNNSYKFVVE
-575 SKGNNIQLR
+575 
-584 NLNKGVYI
+584 
-592 LKAEN
+592 
-597 TTQKFIVE
+597 